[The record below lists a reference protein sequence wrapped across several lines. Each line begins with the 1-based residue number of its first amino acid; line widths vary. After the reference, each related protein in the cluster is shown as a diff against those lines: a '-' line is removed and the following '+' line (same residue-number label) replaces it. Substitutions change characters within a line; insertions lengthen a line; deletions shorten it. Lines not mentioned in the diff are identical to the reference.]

1 MNSSSG
7 VGLIGCSDPCGKDAL
22 ATVDRLTEHLKSA
35 GLKVFRADYPGS
47 DIEPF
52 SSEAAC
58 AKAQKLIEMYKD
70 PRIGMIFDIS
80 GGDLANSVLPY
91 LDFSVIRA
99 SSKPFAGYSDLT
111 TLVNAISVQTGRTG
125 ILYQIR
131 NLVDP
136 VYGEEQTDRFLRTF
150 ISGTEALFDFD
161 YQFLHGSDFCGELMG
176 GNIRCLLKLAGTT
189 CWPDF
194 TGRILFLE
202 SLGAMQPQLI
212 TAIAQLKMLG
222 VFEQISG
229 LVLGTFTRL
238 EFAGVPVWDMIRGFI
253 PDRVPVV
260 KTSQIGHGH
269 DSRALKIG
277 GFYSFL
283 RRRSE

>member
-1 MNSSSG
+1 M
-7 VGLIGCSDPCGKDAL
+7 
-22 ATVDRLTEHLKSA
+22 
-35 GLKVFRADYPGS
+35 
-47 DIEPF
+47 
-52 SSEAAC
+52 
-58 AKAQKLIEMYKD
+58 
-70 PRIGMIFDIS
+70 
-80 GGDLANSVLPY
+80 LPY

-136 VYGEEQTDRFLRTF
+136 VYGDEQTDRFLRTF

-238 EFAGVPVWDMIRGFI
+238 ESVCVPVWEMIRGFI